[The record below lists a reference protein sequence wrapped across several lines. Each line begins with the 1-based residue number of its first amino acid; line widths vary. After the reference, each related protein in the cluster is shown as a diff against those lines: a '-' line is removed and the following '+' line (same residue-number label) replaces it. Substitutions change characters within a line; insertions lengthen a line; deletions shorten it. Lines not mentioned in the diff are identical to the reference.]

1 MERLGKG
8 VWKAKSNDSDET
20 VSQNSPRSS
29 KSNDFVRD
37 CHEKQDSGT
46 IKDTISYDTVK
57 KSRCR
62 ESSGAS
68 KSDGFGRDCQ
78 QKHESV
84 RKRET
89 HFGTTVSAKS
99 YIFEQEGRRNLK
111 KRPFSICA
119 GRRLSKTSS
128 LRNRARSQ
136 AVRNGISC
144 CCDR

>member
-20 VSQNSPRSS
+20 VSRNSPRSS

-37 CHEKQDSGT
+37 CHEKQGSGT
-46 IKDTISYDTVK
+46 IKATISYDTVK
-57 KSRCR
+57 KSRRR
-62 ESSGAS
+62 EHSRAS
-68 KSDGFGRDCQ
+68 KSNDFGRDCHK
-78 QKHESV
+78 KHESV
-84 RKRET
+84 RNHRT

-99 YIFEQEGRRNLK
+99 YIFEHEGPTNLK

-136 AVRNGISC
+136 DVRNGISC